1 MDAIAMSLSGLKAAT
16 EQFTAAAAQELR
28 AVTPN
33 APQQQQSARNIEPLT
48 LSGAD
53 LAAGLVSQMQALA
66 NYRANIRA
74 LDAADQMTKTTINLI
89 G

>member
-1 MDAIAMSLSGLKAAT
+1 MNAIAMSLSGLKAAT

-33 APQQQQSARNIEPLT
+33 APQQQSARNIEPLT